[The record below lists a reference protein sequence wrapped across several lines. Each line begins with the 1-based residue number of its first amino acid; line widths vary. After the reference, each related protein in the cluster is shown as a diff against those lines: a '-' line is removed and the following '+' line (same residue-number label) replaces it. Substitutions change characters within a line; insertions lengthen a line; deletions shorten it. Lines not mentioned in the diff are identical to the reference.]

1 MAIGWIEFFS
11 IFCVN
16 EPIKL
21 VNGSFEFSQGLFP
34 FLLESDEFLLLSFL
48 LLEVLLFLF
57 DIKLVFVNDVLKLDG
72 IGHSKVAVMLLVV
85 AAVMLFH
92 LGHFVD
98 ATYFDSVTLVVGRA
112 IGFVNLTIELIVFGF
127 ESCGFHF
134 SGVSSHVWVIVYVR
148 LANLNEAGMIWS
160 NFSSIKLEEVSALV
174 HKSVELIVVLHPVV
188 FHMFLCIQF

>member
-34 FLLESDEFLLLSFL
+34 FLLESDEFFLLSFL

>member
-1 MAIGWIEFFS
+1 VAIGWIEFFS